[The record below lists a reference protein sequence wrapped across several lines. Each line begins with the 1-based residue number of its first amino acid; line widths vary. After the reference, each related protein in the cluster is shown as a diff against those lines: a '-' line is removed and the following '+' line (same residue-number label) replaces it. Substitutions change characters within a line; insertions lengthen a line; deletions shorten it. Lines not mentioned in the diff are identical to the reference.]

1 MLLLVT
7 LAALLLPALA
17 VPDWLVTTITD
28 PVEFT
33 QLSDTT
39 YILTN
44 GLIARLFTTQPDFG
58 TINFYSYTAEASLM
72 RAIYP
77 EAMVV
82 IDGVLLCVVLF
93 DASVRA
99 QPIIAQGSRTTSA
112 ATCRRARSM
121 GT

>member
-1 MLLLVT
+1 MLWPLLLA

-82 IDGVLLCVVLF
+82 IDGALLWF
-93 DASVRA
+93 
-99 QPIIAQGSRTTSA
+99 
-112 ATCRRARSM
+112 
-121 GT
+121 